1 MARTPDTLREDFGEC
16 GLENEIRD
24 PETFHESARR
34 HARGLDSD
42 EARQRVLM
50 ELYEK
55 VFATALK
62 KNAARLGIV
71 HTPVGVVD
79 FIPNRADRAFRAE
92 AHRQSLV
99 VARGAQAQED
109 QEFVDAISDWCQE

>member
-1 MARTPDTLREDFGEC
+1 MARAPDALRDDFGEY

-24 PETFHESARR
+24 PETFHESVRQ
-34 HARGLDSD
+34 HARGLDRN

-62 KNAARLGIV
+62 KDADRLGIV
-71 HTPVGVVD
+71 HTPVEVVD
-79 FIPNRADRAFRAE
+79 FIPNRTDRAFRAE

-99 VARGAQAQED
+99 VARGAQARED
-109 QEFVDAISDWCQE
+109 QEFVDAISDWSRE

>member
-1 MARTPDTLREDFGEC
+1 MRCGRISGSAASRTET
-16 GLENEIRD
+16 RD
-24 PETFHESARR
+24 PETFHGSVRQ
-34 HARGLDSD
+34 HACGLDSS

-62 KNAARLGIV
+62 KDADRLGIV
-71 HTPVGVVD
+71 HTPVEVVD
-79 FIPNRADRAFRAE
+79 FVPNRANRAFRAE

-109 QEFVDAISDWCQE
+109 QEFVDAISDWSHE